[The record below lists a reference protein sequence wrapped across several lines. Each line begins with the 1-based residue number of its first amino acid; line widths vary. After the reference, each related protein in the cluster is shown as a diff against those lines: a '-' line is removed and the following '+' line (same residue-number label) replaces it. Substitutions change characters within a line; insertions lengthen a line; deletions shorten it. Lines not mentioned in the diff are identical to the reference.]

1 MGPSQL
7 AIHVVQNR
15 YAGVQ
20 KSHWDIACVQTI
32 TKL

>member
-1 MGPSQL
+1 MGPSQF

-20 KSHWDIACVQTI
+20 KSHWDKTNKRN
-32 TKL
+32 T